1 MKKICALMF
10 VLGAL
15 AVFAG
20 ACGKKTE
27 DYVRENMSEKTE
39 TYFYGETPEV
49 YATLSSGKRE
59 NKYLMNG
66 ISEKKVDFS
75 LLTLNFYNETF
86 GNGINV
92 KVVID
97 GAESTKFLELNT
109 LNNTYMI
116 DLETKFS
123 GKEEISVEYM
133 EEKIT
138 LENVSKDFKVGAN
151 KAIEIA
157 SKELSKFI
165 MKEKKM
171 SSLNAECYLRV
182 LDKRANNFQDMFW
195 VFTVVNTKNENY
207 SVVISTVDGSV
218 LSKSE

>member
-1 MKKICALMF
+1 M
-10 VLGAL
+10 
-15 AVFAG
+15 
-20 ACGKKTE
+20 
-27 DYVRENMSEKTE
+27 
-39 TYFYGETPEV
+39 
-49 YATLSSGKRE
+49 
-59 NKYLMNG
+59 
-66 ISEKKVDFS
+66 
-75 LLTLNFYNETF
+75 
-86 GNGINV
+86 
-92 KVVID
+92 
-97 GAESTKFLELNT
+97 
-109 LNNTYMI
+109 
-116 DLETKFS
+116 
-123 GKEEISVEYM
+123 
-133 EEKIT
+133 
-138 LENVSKDFKVGAN
+138 GAN

>member
-1 MKKICALMF
+1 
-10 VLGAL
+10 
-15 AVFAG
+15 
-20 ACGKKTE
+20 
-27 DYVRENMSEKTE
+27 
-39 TYFYGETPEV
+39 
-49 YATLSSGKRE
+49 
-59 NKYLMNG
+59 MNG

-86 GNGINV
+86 GNGINI

-97 GAESTKFLELNT
+97 GVESTKFLELNT